1 MPIRLVETRPASALS
16 ELDDDD
22 LMRLARAGREDAF
35 EALLRRHQPLVLG
48 VAARFLA
55 DRALGR
61 DVMQDVFLSL
71 GRERE
76 RYKPQARVRSYLL
89 SLPLH
94 RCHAVARARRSQTRR
109 VAQLAS
115 VLPDTASP
123 DEPIG
128 MLVQRE
134 RARELHALLGSVPE
148 RQREVLILRFGEE
161 LELEEIAEATGRPI
175 GTVKSHLF
183 RGLKALRGL
192 LHREPAP

>member
-1 MPIRLVETRPASALS
+1 
-16 ELDDDD
+16 
-22 LMRLARAGREDAF
+22 MRLARAGREDAF
-35 EALLRRHQPLVLG
+35 EALMRRHQPLVLG

-71 GRERE
+71 WRERE
-76 RYKPQARVRSYLL
+76 RYRPEGRFRSYLL
-89 SLPLH
+89 SLTLH
-94 RCHAVARARRSQTRR
+94 RCHAVARTLRSQRR
-109 VAQLAS
+109 RATQLAS
-115 VLPDTASP
+115 VLPDGSGP

-128 MLVQRE
+128 ILVERE
-134 RARELHALLGSVPE
+134 RARELHALLGSVPV

-161 LELEEIAEATGRPI
+161 LELEEIARATGRPL

-183 RGLKALRGL
+183 RGLKALREM

>member
-71 GRERE
+71 WRERE
-76 RYKPQARVRSYLL
+76 RYKPQARFRS
-89 SLPLH
+89 
-94 RCHAVARARRSQTRR
+94 
-109 VAQLAS
+109 
-115 VLPDTASP
+115 
-123 DEPIG
+123 
-128 MLVQRE
+128 
-134 RARELHALLGSVPE
+134 
-148 RQREVLILRFGEE
+148 
-161 LELEEIAEATGRPI
+161 
-175 GTVKSHLF
+175 
-183 RGLKALRGL
+183 
-192 LHREPAP
+192 